1 LTLAIGQS
9 RVKVSAVLNNQS
21 HDLTDARNIVRR
33 DCCAGWQ
40 NEHSVG
46 HRLSRVQPGAGFGHI
61 RAVRRQAMAA
71 WVGVAPREDVLCTED
86 LEELIPGDS
95 STPLID
101 FDYNVLEIA
110 FFALVKVQ

>member
-1 LTLAIGQS
+1 
-9 RVKVSAVLNNQS
+9 
-21 HDLTDARNIVRR
+21 
-33 DCCAGWQ
+33 
-40 NEHSVG
+40 
-46 HRLSRVQPGAGFGHI
+46 
-61 RAVRRQAMAA
+61 MAA